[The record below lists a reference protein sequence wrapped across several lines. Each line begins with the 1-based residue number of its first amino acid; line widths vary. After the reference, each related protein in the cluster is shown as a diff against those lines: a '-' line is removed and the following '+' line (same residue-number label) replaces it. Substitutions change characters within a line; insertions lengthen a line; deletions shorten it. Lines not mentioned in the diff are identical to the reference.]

1 MKPYKQHIFVC
12 LGKRCSESGSE
23 AVIERLKERVKG
35 EGANLKGVK
44 VSRSGCLSVCKETE
58 QEAQFCPAVVVY
70 PQGVWYRNV
79 GVKEIDEILDAHV
92 KGGLA
97 DRLVHYKLQ

>member
-12 LGKRCSESGSE
+12 LGKRCEAKGSE

-35 EGANLKGVK
+35 EGIKGVK
-44 VSRSGCLSVCKETE
+44 LSRSGCLSVCKETE
-58 QEAQFCPAVVVY
+58 QEAEFCPAVVVY

-92 KGGLA
+92 KGGLT